1 MFSWKKVFSSGIF
14 LPYIKKSAKK
24 NNFAQNANIF
34 REVFDLNSFYRISKI
49 ISSVL
54 LAFLLAAPARVCA
67 ASVPDGVYF
76 FGDSTTAHMAVRGG
90 VPTERVWSGEG
101 STVRFSSV
109 NRERCVK
116 LPSGELVTLRTAAAR
131 VKPRVLIITLGV
143 SGGAGVLSEADFK
156 SIYRAM
162 LLSVKEASPS
172 TKIYVQSILPLSDR
186 SVKYYKRITKE
197 AVLTANVWIREVCAS
212 LSVPYI
218 DTHSLLTDESGYLK
232 KEYQNDEYMHLTGS
246 AYAAIL
252 ENIKRTIKTS

>member
-1 MFSWKKVFSSGIF
+1 
-14 LPYIKKSAKK
+14 
-24 NNFAQNANIF
+24 
-34 REVFDLNSFYRISKI
+34 
-49 ISSVL
+49 
-54 LAFLLAAPARVCA
+54 
-67 ASVPDGVYF
+67 
-76 FGDSTTAHMAVRGG
+76 
-90 VPTERVWSGEG
+90 
-101 STVRFSSV
+101 
-109 NRERCVK
+109 
-116 LPSGELVTLRTAAAR
+116 
-131 VKPRVLIITLGV
+131 
-143 SGGAGVLSEADFK
+143 
-156 SIYRAM
+156 M

-252 ENIKRTIKTS
+252 ENIRKRVSDNFKRRLRQSRIQLNELQKRAEELEKELNRREKA